1 MGQILSYFKARKRE
15 KANRRRRLKERLDA
29 ATACITQL
37 EQQQLILHEKL
48 QKHYVFYPERN
59 DDINHRAV
67 VFENEIGV
75 LERKLFLEEI
85 ACDIAE
91 ERCNFLGKNLR

>member
-1 MGQILSYFKARKRE
+1 MLFSCSR
-15 KANRRRRLKERLDA
+15 
-29 ATACITQL
+29 
-37 EQQQLILHEKL
+37 KL
-48 QKHYVFYPERN
+48 QKHYVFYPESN

>member
-1 MGQILSYFKARKRE
+1 MTGL
-15 KANRRRRLKERLDA
+15 
-29 ATACITQL
+29 TITIKLPSNCVQVTVFSFSR
-37 EQQQLILHEKL
+37 KL
-48 QKHYVFYPERN
+48 QKHYVFYPESN
-59 DDINHRAV
+59 GDIHHRAV
-67 VFENEIGV
+67 AFENEIEV